1 LYEQPPCAAQ
11 LCSSLLRGRLRQTRS
26 SIPLHAGAERP
37 SSPKSATPGADK
49 YVPLQTQGMRIQ
61 QRKKRSEAVS
71 ERPVEPNEK
80 LGDIKPQLSDEL
92 DMTDHISIAR
102 EANRM
107 QATDEAK
114 HRPAMMKMPKQAKH
128 NIMQPRPG
136 F

>member
-1 LYEQPPCAAQ
+1 
-11 LCSSLLRGRLRQTRS
+11 
-26 SIPLHAGAERP
+26 
-37 SSPKSATPGADK
+37 
-49 YVPLQTQGMRIQ
+49 MRIQ

-80 LGDIKPQLSDEL
+80 LGDIKPQL
-92 DMTDHISIAR
+92 ISIAR